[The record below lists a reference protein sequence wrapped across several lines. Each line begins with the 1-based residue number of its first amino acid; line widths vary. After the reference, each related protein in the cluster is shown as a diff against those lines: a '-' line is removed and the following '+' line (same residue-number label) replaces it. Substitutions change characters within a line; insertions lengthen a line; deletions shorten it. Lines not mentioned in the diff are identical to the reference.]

1 MAEEKMVGVPS
12 MNFIKKIYN
21 LISHKQEKLELI
33 NQTEKILEE
42 LYNGDLSLA
51 MSQVNNGN
59 FSKIDKSDLDN
70 LKEKQQ
76 I

>member
-21 LISHKQEKLELI
+21 LNSHKQEKLELI

-70 LKEKQQ
+70 LKDKQQ

>member
-21 LISHKQEKLELI
+21 LISHKQEKLEMI

-70 LKEKQQ
+70 LKDKQQ

>member
-12 MNFIKKIYN
+12 MNFIKKIFN
-21 LISHKQEKLELI
+21 IISHKQEKLEQI
-33 NQTEKILEE
+33 NQTEKVVEE
-42 LYNGDLSLA
+42 DYNGDLSLA

-70 LKEKQQ
+70 LKDK
-76 I
+76 

>member
-33 NQTEKILEE
+33 NQTE
-42 LYNGDLSLA
+42 
-51 MSQVNNGN
+51 
-59 FSKIDKSDLDN
+59 
-70 LKEKQQ
+70 
-76 I
+76 

>member
-33 NQTEKILEE
+33 NQTEKVLEE

-70 LKEKQQ
+70 LKDKQQ

>member
-21 LISHKQEKLELI
+21 LISHKQEKLEMI

>member
-70 LKEKQQ
+70 LKDKQQ

>member
-21 LISHKQEKLELI
+21 LISHKQEKLEMI

-70 LKEKQQ
+70 LRDKQQ

>member
-1 MAEEKMVGVPS
+1 VAEEKMVGVPS

-21 LISHKQEKLELI
+21 LISHKQEKLEMI

-70 LKEKQQ
+70 LKDKQQ